1 MSSLFGNET
10 ALRSP
15 RRPPAPTLA
24 GLLPRSDGLAFFGT
38 LHEVPG
44 NRLSPLAA
52 TRSDQ
57 CWVSVAVLPSAL
69 ILPAVPRPPRN
80 STIQFGRAL
89 GQHFRAI
96 HAERRCRVSRN
107 VSDVAESVEN
117 PFRLKEM
124 PIVGATHN
132 LYGVKTSRSALTRGF
147 RLFKQGTAMTTLIE
161 QIETMRVRMN
171 AMATEEYGLVR
182 TLDDQHLASAAPYYG
197 HWCDLSFEAGG
208 AALDHFAPEA
218 IAGRNHA
225 THSRLGRFAES
236 LSRPFSHGV
245 SRVFWASRKK

>member
-1 MSSLFGNET
+1 MRFE
-10 ALRSP
+10 RS
-15 RRPPAPTLA
+15 
-24 GLLPRSDGLAFFGT
+24 
-38 LHEVPG
+38 
-44 NRLSPLAA
+44 
-52 TRSDQ
+52 
-57 CWVSVAVLPSAL
+57 
-69 ILPAVPRPPRN
+69 
-80 STIQFGRAL
+80 
-89 GQHFRAI
+89 
-96 HAERRCRVSRN
+96 CRVSRN

-124 PIVGATHN
+124 PIVGATYN

-161 QIETMRVRMN
+161 QIETMRIRMN

-182 TLDDQHLASAAPYYG
+182 TLDDQHLLDEEASAAPYYG

-208 AALDHFAPEA
+208 AARDHFSPEA
-218 IAGRNHA
+218 ITGRNHA

-236 LSRPFSHGV
+236 LARPLSLGV